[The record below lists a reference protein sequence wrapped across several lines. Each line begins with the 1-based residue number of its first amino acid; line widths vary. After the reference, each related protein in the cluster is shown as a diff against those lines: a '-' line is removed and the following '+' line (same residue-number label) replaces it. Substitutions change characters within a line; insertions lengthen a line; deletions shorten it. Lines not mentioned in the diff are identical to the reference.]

1 MKSRIAST
9 AIATLMMT
17 VGVAA
22 AQSVPVTVS
31 NQGSTVSPSANA
43 SAVTLG
49 SFTLVSNQSSQANIA
64 SIPLT
69 LTTGSG
75 GNPSDLSSCQVYSSN
90 GSAIGAS
97 GLSSLSN
104 NTQTVTFNSPFQLG
118 GNQSANLT
126 VRCNVGSNI
135 ASGATY
141 QFSAGTP
148 TLTGST
154 SNPSG
159 AALSVALGTTP
170 VVRPGAQDAPMAV
183 ITFSASNSNSS
194 VQVSSL
200 PISLSFGG
208 GANAGSVSD
217 CRIRPLG
224 NLGTAL
230 NSGANISTVVSGSNV
245 ITLDSPLAV
254 SAGNSTSVVLTCDIS
269 GSAPSG
275 GTVLVSVTPN
285 SIPATISGSSTTVT
299 PTTATTTNGN
309 VGPTSGSVLISDSAP
324 VTSGPLIPG
333 APNTGLGGNGTTDF
347 LVLASSALAVLFGAL
362 LLRRRAV

>member
-9 AIATLMMT
+9 TIAALMMT
-17 VGVAA
+17 AGVAA

-49 SFTLVSNQSSQANIA
+49 SFTLVSNQSSSANIA

-75 GNPSDLSSCQVYSSN
+75 GNPSDLSSCQVYSSS
-90 GSAIGAS
+90 GTALSAS

-104 NTQTVTFNSPFQLG
+104 GTQTVTFNSPFQLG
-118 GNQSANLT
+118 GNQSASFT
-126 VRCNVGSNI
+126 VRCNVGSTI

-148 TLTGST
+148 TLSGST
-154 SNPSG
+154 STNPTG

-170 VVRPGAQDAPMAV
+170 VVRPGAQDAPLAV

-194 VQVSSL
+194 IQVASL
-200 PISLSFGG
+200 PINLSFAS
-208 GANAGSVSD
+208 GASAGSVSD
-217 CRIRPLG
+217 CRVRLLG

-230 NSGANISTVVSGSNV
+230 NSGNNVPTVIAGSNV
-245 ITLDSPLAV
+245 MTLDSPLTV
-254 SAGNSTSVVLTCDIS
+254 SAGNSTSVVLTCDIASTASS
-269 GSAPSG
+269 GS
-275 GTVLVSVTPN
+275 TILVSVAP
-285 SIPATISGSSTTVT
+285 SSVAATVSGSSTSVT
-299 PTTATTTNGN
+299 PTTATTASGG
-309 VGPTSGSVLISDSAP
+309 VGPTSGSVLISTSAP
-324 VTSGPLIPG
+324 VADGPLIPG
-333 APNTGLGGNGTTDF
+333 VPNTGFGGETNLMVVAVSAIAMILG
-347 LVLASSALAVLFGAL
+347 AI
-362 LLRRRAV
+362 LLRRRIA